1 MHGMDWTVEYPR
13 RPQPSQTYTSN
24 WSEEIMSLSVI
35 RFAAPYDMR
44 QSRSISP
51 NVNYAHVHTHEVGP
65 YQGED
70 HHLENAYSRC

>member
-1 MHGMDWTVEYPR
+1 
-13 RPQPSQTYTSN
+13 
-24 WSEEIMSLSVI
+24 MSLSVI